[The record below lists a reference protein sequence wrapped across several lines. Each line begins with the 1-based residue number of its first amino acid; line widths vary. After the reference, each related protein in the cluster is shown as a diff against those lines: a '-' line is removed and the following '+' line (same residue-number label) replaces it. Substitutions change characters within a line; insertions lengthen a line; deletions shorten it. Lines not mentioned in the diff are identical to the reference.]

1 MHWCRKK
8 FGKSCI
14 LLAKNWNKCFP
25 GKNPFKSRGKSGLN
39 TQTGRQTIT
48 SLVPHHE
55 SGTSRCHITSLV
67 PDYQYVSAASTLS
80 SDYRDQLFV
89 LHTGCQNCCKLF
101 CLGELGS
108 AAESCSTRSPAQ
120 PLWLQQ
126 QTSEGAAGTGDG
138 LLRSL
143 LLWNGLGAWRA
154 RMVTVWPEQKAWWH
168 SHDFLMMRLA
178 TLAACRPGK
187 AGREWSYNQS
197 WTLAS
202 RWLVRTQLR
211 DQRWQI
217 SDCVH
222 NSSWG
227 FGAVPTSAGP

>member
-1 MHWCRKK
+1 M
-8 FGKSCI
+8 
-14 LLAKNWNKCFP
+14 LAKNWNKCFP

-108 AAESCSTRSPAQ
+108 AAVHAAAAAPPNLCGSNNRLQKALLAPAMASSGYCCCETDSG
-120 PLWLQQ
+120 P
-126 QTSEGAAGTGDG
+126 GA
-138 LLRSL
+138 
-143 LLWNGLGAWRA
+143 RA
-154 RMVTVWPEQKAWWH
+154 R
-168 SHDFLMMRLA
+168 S
-178 TLAACRPGK
+178 GK
-187 AGREWSYNQS
+187 RRGGIVMIFQ
-197 WTLAS
+197 
-202 RWLVRTQLR
+202 
-211 DQRWQI
+211 
-217 SDCVH
+217 
-222 NSSWG
+222 
-227 FGAVPTSAGP
+227 